1 MTLFPALRRA
11 SVLAFLLLGTTAVQ
25 ASVAFHVS
33 VTTQRTDQPG
43 AKRSRPQQEKQ
54 DSDVVLGPHYLSV
67 RDGKSLS
74 VLDFATRR
82 RYVIDLAASTYD
94 TYSLFDV
101 AGFRRIEIGH
111 RKAMAGA
118 LQAGGLQ
125 AHVAP
130 PHVTPPVYEEQA
142 LSVPA
147 ARRRNALQPQV
158 QDGAVLWSLD
168 EQPLLRLEIAGS
180 PVSSDDARAF
190 AQYLRYTWGGHPLL
204 LKMLADGKR
213 IPAAFTLHYQE
224 VGGTVTRHFRISAMT
239 AGAPATYTLAAYRPR
254 PLAADAPALER
265 VLAQAARLP
274 PPGSQAPQAHLA
286 LRAEAERLFA
296 GEKPFEAFL
305 SMLEDHFS
313 TGALVEKLTPQQQLA
328 MQECE
333 PIHELTRGL
342 LAKDQKGI
350 AAALATVQ
358 ELREKTGLEQPVL
371 ALFEGNLRAKLGQ
384 WPEATALYLQVLQA
398 KPQMAAVYQDLG
410 DALLAQFD
418 APNAWRSWDAGRG
431 MAPSLRQFR
440 KADELERSLLNDYPA
455 FFAGAV
461 PVPPAVQ
468 PSTSRPASS
477 TKTVG
482 STNLP

>member
-1 MTLFPALRRA
+1 MTLVPALRRA
-11 SVLAFLLLGTTAVQ
+11 SVAAILFLGASAAQ
-25 ASVAFHVS
+25 ASVAFHVT
-33 VTTQRTDQPG
+33 VTTERVNQPG
-43 AKRSRPQQEKQ
+43 VKTSLPARDTQ

-67 RDGKSLS
+67 HDGKSLS

-82 RYVIDLAASTYD
+82 RYMIDTAASTYD

-101 AGFRRIEIGH
+101 AGFRRFEIEH
-111 RKAMAGA
+111 RKGMAGA

-125 AHVAP
+125 AHV
-130 PHVTPPVYEEQA
+130 TPLVYEEQS

-147 ARRRNALQPQV
+147 ARRRNALLPQV
-158 QDGAVLWSLD
+158 LDGAVLWSLD
-168 EQPLLRLEIAGS
+168 GQPLLRLDIAGS
-180 PVSSDDARAF
+180 PVSGDDAVAF
-190 AQYLRYTWGGHPLL
+190 AQYLRYTWGGHPLV
-204 LKMLADGKR
+204 LKMLAGGKR

-224 VGGTVTRHFRISAMT
+224 VGGVVTRHFRISAMT
-239 AGAPATYTLAAYRPR
+239 AGAPATYTLSAYRPR
-254 PLAADAPALER
+254 PLAADAPVLER
-265 VLAQAARLP
+265 VLAQAALLP
-274 PPGSQAPQAHLA
+274 PPGPQAHPA

-296 GEKPFEAFL
+296 EEKPFDAFL

-328 MQECE
+328 MQECQ
-333 PIHELTRGL
+333 PIHDLTRAL
-342 LAKDQKGI
+342 LAKDKEGI
-350 AAALATVQ
+350 QAALATVQ
-358 ELREKTGLEQPVL
+358 ASRKQTGLEQPVL

-418 APNAWRSWDAGRG
+418 APNAWRSWDAGRA

-440 KADELERSLLNDYPA
+440 KVNDLERSLLHDYPA
-455 FFAGAV
+455 FFAGGATLA
-461 PVPPAVQ
+461 PDVQ
-468 PSTSRPASS
+468 PSTSRPASK